1 MLGTRPWRRP
11 QLPAHGSASPNG
23 ASVIAHR
30 FREFAPPP
38 QFGQMVRLVRSL
50 CGTGGLVLV
59 ASIGAGRYAVRPRS

>member
-11 QLPAHGSASPNG
+11 QLPAHGSVSPNS

-38 QFGQMVRLVRSL
+38 QVGQIVRLVRSL